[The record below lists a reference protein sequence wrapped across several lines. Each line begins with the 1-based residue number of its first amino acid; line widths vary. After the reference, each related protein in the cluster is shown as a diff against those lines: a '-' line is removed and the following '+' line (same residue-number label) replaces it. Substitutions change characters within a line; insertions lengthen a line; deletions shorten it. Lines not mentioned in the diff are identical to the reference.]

1 MPPSCYFSSL
11 AAFLLS
17 SLRKAPKLRKRKSLA
32 DAQTQ
37 VECSFGWSGEQR
49 RGTQSMIN
57 NISASSRLILREERE
72 EHFTWIVAA
81 SANRKTINYITD
93 GPVNAH
99 KATQTPGF
107 VRYSNFHPSEFPCR
121 LLPETSKRRRWNKN
135 FLSRPAALW
144 LSNILSLRRHADF
157 CQFPPPTQPLTAWR
171 NEPTFVF
178 YKTNEILSLIWIFN
192 NRKLFSRFVL
202 HLPASIFVSLSRL
215 HNSSCRECI

>member
-1 MPPSCYFSSL
+1 M
-11 AAFLLS
+11 
-17 SLRKAPKLRKRKSLA
+17 
-32 DAQTQ
+32 
-37 VECSFGWSGEQR
+37 
-49 RGTQSMIN
+49 
-57 NISASSRLILREERE
+57 
-72 EHFTWIVAA
+72 AA

-215 HNSSCRECI
+215 QRMHLNLSPPYAIKRKLNKSHPRNVLSVPNGDAIQFRLKSSPDRMNINMLLPK